1 MLTASLSRF
10 ENEVYIDV
18 RLFELVTECGIERSL
33 LVEVDY
39 LESAACRATD
49 DAYRVE
55 YETGRKDG
63 FKNGAFLRPLLPRS
77 NRPLFPS
84 LSGKNV

>member
-1 MLTASLSRF
+1 MLTAALRRF

-18 RLFELVTECGIERSL
+18 RLFELFAECGIERSL
-33 LVEVDY
+33 LVEVDN
-39 LESAACRATD
+39 LESAACRSTD
-49 DAYRVE
+49 YADCVE

-63 FKNGAFLRPLLPRS
+63 FERRSLFRPLLPRS